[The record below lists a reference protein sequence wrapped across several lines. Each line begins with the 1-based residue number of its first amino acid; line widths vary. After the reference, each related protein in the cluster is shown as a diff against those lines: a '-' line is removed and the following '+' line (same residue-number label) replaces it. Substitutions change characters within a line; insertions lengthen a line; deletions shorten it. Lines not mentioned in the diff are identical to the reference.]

1 MELFPAMK
9 LDWLNGWLVLL
20 LLGLTDGIMF
30 LILPKEEVARLFDRS
45 GWRKRQIAFTMV
57 SKFLALTSLL
67 LIAFTPLQ
75 LGSSVFVLGMVV
87 VALGVLGLVKALLD
101 FHAAPPD
108 EPATGGIYRLSRHP
122 QILSSSL
129 VILGA
134 CIAVGSWAAAFFFAL
149 ARLFGHSSLLAE
161 EEVCLQHYG
170 ESYRRYMEEVPRYF
184 LVA

>member
-1 MELFPAMK
+1 MELFPPME
-9 LDWLNGWLVLL
+9 LGWLNGWLVLL

-45 GWRKRQIAFTMV
+45 GWSKRQVAFTVV
-57 SKFLALTSLL
+57 SKSFALASLFLIS
-67 LIAFTPLQ
+67 FTPLQ
-75 LGSSVFVLGMVV
+75 LRAPVFILGIVV
-87 VALGVLGLVKALLD
+87 VTLGLLGLIKALFD
-101 FHAAPPD
+101 FHVAPPD
-108 EPATGGIYRLSRHP
+108 EPATSGIYRLSRHP

-129 VILGA
+129 VILAA
-134 CIAVGSWAAAFFFAL
+134 CIAVGSWAAVFFFVL